1 MHPIPRMVAI
11 ALPSDRVQVDAAKT
25 ILMAQMRVDQ
35 AMFRNR
41 QSDEIHQ
48 ILEAVLRRK
57 AELAALDRDDD
68 E

>member
-1 MHPIPRMVAI
+1 MVAI